1 MNDPILV
8 LLECHSKQISE
19 LSDLLFKLTESH
31 YKDKS
36 RISELEAEV
45 KSLERLIPRLYFSV
59 QIAISQIP
67 VF

>member
-36 RISELEAEV
+36 RISELETEV
-45 KSLERLIPRLYFSV
+45 KSLKRMIP
-59 QIAISQIP
+59 
-67 VF
+67 

>member
-19 LSDLLFKLTESH
+19 LSDLLFKLTESY

-36 RISELEAEV
+36 RISELETEV
-45 KSLERLIPRLYFSV
+45 KSLKRLIP
-59 QIAISQIP
+59 
-67 VF
+67 